1 MPTTDHDLLDHLAPL
16 RELEPTDE
24 EIARLLAA
32 ADELRAPRRRPRRPA
47 HTVAVVAATAAVI
60 GALAALPGGKDGARP
75 QDAHGILQA
84 AAAVAAEQ
92 PAPAAYRYTRMLN
105 RFVDGVRAGDE
116 RGRVTY
122 EQTSENWTSD
132 GFRGRTIAPQGTV
145 TWASPPSAALAAAGG
160 NAAGLVKPYD
170 GAYRYGDGPLARIPF
185 AVLPEDPV
193 ALGALLEAAIR
204 DGRWMP
210 DSSGRPRWAP
220 GVVEELITHS
230 AVTLLSMGN
239 LTSGQRAALFQLLSN
254 RPGARSL
261 GEVTDATGRHGVGVA
276 VGGLQVIIDPKTS
289 DILQSSEVLA
299 PPPEKAPH
307 FEGPH
312 RPTWPPPVWLAE
324 RTEVFLSTGSVAA
337 LGDRP

>member
-1 MPTTDHDLLDHLAPL
+1 MQTTDHDVLDRLAPL

-24 EIARLLAA
+24 EIAQLLAA
-32 ADELRAPRRRPRRPA
+32 ADELRAPRRRSRRPA
-47 HTVAVVAATAAVI
+47 RTVAVVAATAAVI

-92 PAPAAYRYTRMLN
+92 PAPAAYRYTRMLS

-132 GFRGRTIAPQGTV
+132 GFRGRTVAARGTV

-160 NAAGLVKPYD
+160 ARGLVKSYD
-170 GAYRYGDGPLARIPF
+170 GDYRYGDGPLARVPF
-185 AVLPEDPV
+185 EALPEDPA
-193 ALGALLEAAIR
+193 ALAALLEAAIR
-204 DGRWMP
+204 DGRWMLQR
-210 DSSGRPRWAP
+210 GERPRWAP

-239 LTSGQRAALFQLLSN
+239 LTSGQRAALFQVLAS

-261 GEVTDATGRHGVGVA
+261 GEVTDAIGRRGVGVA
-276 VGGLQVIIDPKTS
+276 LGGLQVIIDPNTS

-307 FEGPH
+307 FEGPQ
-312 RPTWPPPVWLAE
+312 RPPWPPPVWLAE
-324 RTEVFLSTGSVAA
+324 RTEVFLGTGNVAA